1 MSVRKAGIRA
11 ALTAA
16 LAALA
21 IAAIPASAGAA
32 NECNGIPRCIP
43 IAGPWVAVP
52 AHGEV
57 DYVLSC
63 PGGGVVAGTD
73 GQGSSLDVRGS
84 FDGILGSPVAFGRTT
99 HDQALFRA
107 VSARHKSGY
116 FKPFIGCI
124 PSPSS
129 VRNTINTLV
138 TPVGPPLDYVAKTI
152 KINPGFQRTI
162 VLRCPAG
169 ESLVDSWS
177 STGFGTTRPPG
188 PGLASAVAVR
198 TKVVGKQVQLL
209 VTASEALPSGL
220 AAQVQVGVRC
230 AA

>member
-1 MSVRKAGIRA
+1 LTVRRA
-11 ALTAA
+11 AFLAC

-32 NECNGIPRCIP
+32 NECNGVPRCIP
-43 IAGPWVAVP
+43 VEGPWVAVP
-52 AHGEV
+52 AQGEI

-73 GQGSSLDVRGS
+73 GQGSSLDIRAS

-99 HDQALFRA
+99 HTQALFRA
-107 VSARHKSGY
+107 VSAHHKAGY
-116 FKPFIGCI
+116 FKPFIGCV

-152 KINPGFQRTI
+152 KINPGFQRTV
-162 VLRCPAG
+162 VLTCPAG

-177 STGFGTTRPPG
+177 ATGFSTPRPPG
-188 PGLASAVAVR
+188 PGLDSAVAVH
-198 TKVVGKQVQLL
+198 TKIVGKHVQLL

-230 AA
+230 AS